1 MNETNIDDITNF
13 ETEQEKKDKAK
24 NMLKVPLNL
33 DKDEYLLK
41 LYLSEEKNSII
52 FKLEKEKTFIYF
64 YFEKYFLH
72 DFKQKSRIFMID
84 YSITQ
89 ILAHLKKLIAKSQ
102 NEIILENKEV
112 NIMNIIIKNEIDN
125 YVLNFEV
132 KKIILAQ
139 NQLNPKLV
147 EQIQENKVL
156 IELLKQQY
164 SKLSKELQIKNDL
177 INNFNNDI
185 ANIKKSKNEININ
198 YTNIINNNINNINNI
213 QNINNNLNNND
224 KKENEEKKEINKE
237 EKKEEKMEEK
247 KEDISNNSSNSNS
260 NNNNNN
266 NKTENKL
273 EDKRYISNNRKKKN
287 KKNNKKIK
295 FYYGNNQNKNNQ
307 NNNKSQE
314 DNSIFCFENVEII
327 GNKKIFELLVVFN
340 VIMILIILCLIG
352 SIYSIKSNLEYEKV
366 LEEEFMNKLS
376 YLNGLNDY
384 GDDDYGHG
392 PGIGDWDQSDFL
404 FENEQQKL
412 YFKEELI
419 SKENNKIKDIEF
431 ILKYKSSRD
440 GKNDSDFLKSCQGY
454 EHNLLLIRN
463 DKGQKFALVSKNFQE
478 VLKGNKMGDSKKFK
492 KNFVLYNINKHD
504 IFEYNFTKNLEEI
517 YNAFMKA
524 LFSFLNDKIEFE
536 DSRMNILGRIVEIE
550 LYELKYI
557 K

>member
-260 NNNNNN
+260 NNNNN

>member
-213 QNINNNLNNND
+213 QNINNNLNNTD
-224 KKENEEKKEINKE
+224 KKENEEKKDINKE

-504 IFEYNFTKNLEEI
+504 IFEYNFTKNLEDI

-524 LFSFLNDKIEFE
+524 LFSYLNDKIEFE

>member
-524 LFSFLNDKIEFE
+524 LFSYLNDKIEFE
-536 DSRMNILGRIVEIE
+536 DSRMNILERIVEIE

>member
-89 ILAHLKKLIAKSQ
+89 ILAHLKKLIAK
-102 NEIILENKEV
+102 NKTEIILENKEV
-112 NIMNIIIKNEIDN
+112 NIINIIIKNEIDN
-125 YVLNFEV
+125 YALNFEV

-260 NNNNNN
+260 NNN

-524 LFSFLNDKIEFE
+524 LFSYLNDKIEFE

>member
-260 NNNNNN
+260 NNN

-524 LFSFLNDKIEFE
+524 LFSYLNDKIEFE

>member
-89 ILAHLKKLIAKSQ
+89 ILAHLKKLIAK
-102 NEIILENKEV
+102 NKTEIILENKEV

-260 NNNNNN
+260 NNNN
-266 NKTENKL
+266 KTENKL

-392 PGIGDWDQSDFL
+392 PGIGDWDQSDYL

-524 LFSFLNDKIEFE
+524 LFSYLNDKIEFE

>member
-260 NNNNNN
+260 NNNN
-266 NKTENKL
+266 KTENKL

-392 PGIGDWDQSDFL
+392 PGIGDWDQSDYL

-504 IFEYNFTKNLEEI
+504 IFEYNFTKNLEDI

-524 LFSFLNDKIEFE
+524 LFSYLNDKIEFE

>member
-112 NIMNIIIKNEIDN
+112 NIINIIIKNEIDN

-524 LFSFLNDKIEFE
+524 LFSYLNDKIEFE

>member
-213 QNINNNLNNND
+213 QNINNNLNNTD
-224 KKENEEKKEINKE
+224 KKENEEKKDINKE

-260 NNNNNN
+260 NNN

-524 LFSFLNDKIEFE
+524 LFSYLNDKIEFE

>member
-266 NKTENKL
+266 KTENKL

-504 IFEYNFTKNLEEI
+504 IFEYNFTKNLEDI

-524 LFSFLNDKIEFE
+524 LFSYLNDKIEFE

>member
-89 ILAHLKKLIAKSQ
+89 ILAHLKKLIAK
-102 NEIILENKEV
+102 NKTEIILENKEV

-247 KEDISNNSSNSNS
+247 KEDIS

-524 LFSFLNDKIEFE
+524 LFSYLNDKIEFE

>member
-213 QNINNNLNNND
+213 QNINNNLNNTD
-224 KKENEEKKEINKE
+224 KKENEEKKDINKE

-260 NNNNNN
+260 NNNN

-504 IFEYNFTKNLEEI
+504 IFEYNFTKNLEDI

-524 LFSFLNDKIEFE
+524 LFSYLNDKIEFE

>member
-237 EKKEEKMEEK
+237 EKKEEKTEEK
-247 KEDISNNSSNSNS
+247 KEDISNN
-260 NNNNNN
+260 
-266 NKTENKL
+266 
-273 EDKRYISNNRKKKN
+273 R
-287 KKNNKKIK
+287 
-295 FYYGNNQNKNNQ
+295 
-307 NNNKSQE
+307 
-314 DNSIFCFENVEII
+314 
-327 GNKKIFELLVVFN
+327 
-340 VIMILIILCLIG
+340 
-352 SIYSIKSNLEYEKV
+352 
-366 LEEEFMNKLS
+366 
-376 YLNGLNDY
+376 
-384 GDDDYGHG
+384 
-392 PGIGDWDQSDFL
+392 
-404 FENEQQKL
+404 
-412 YFKEELI
+412 
-419 SKENNKIKDIEF
+419 
-431 ILKYKSSRD
+431 
-440 GKNDSDFLKSCQGY
+440 
-454 EHNLLLIRN
+454 
-463 DKGQKFALVSKNFQE
+463 
-478 VLKGNKMGDSKKFK
+478 
-492 KNFVLYNINKHD
+492 
-504 IFEYNFTKNLEEI
+504 
-517 YNAFMKA
+517 
-524 LFSFLNDKIEFE
+524 
-536 DSRMNILGRIVEIE
+536 
-550 LYELKYI
+550 
-557 K
+557 

>member
-52 FKLEKEKTFIYF
+52 FKIEKEKTFIYF

-89 ILAHLKKLIAKSQ
+89 ILAHLKKLIAK
-102 NEIILENKEV
+102 NKTEIILENKEV

-260 NNNNNN
+260 NNN

-504 IFEYNFTKNLEEI
+504 IFEYNFTKNLEDI

-524 LFSFLNDKIEFE
+524 LFSYLNDKIEFE

>member
-524 LFSFLNDKIEFE
+524 LFSYLNDKIEFE

>member
-89 ILAHLKKLIAKSQ
+89 ILAHLKKLIAK
-102 NEIILENKEV
+102 NKTEIILENKEV

-260 NNNNNN
+260 NNNNN

-524 LFSFLNDKIEFE
+524 LFSYLNDKIEFE

>member
-260 NNNNNN
+260 NNNN

-524 LFSFLNDKIEFE
+524 LFSYLNDKIEFE

>member
-89 ILAHLKKLIAKSQ
+89 ILAHLKKLIAK
-102 NEIILENKEV
+102 NKTEIILENKEV
-112 NIMNIIIKNEIDN
+112 NIINIIIKNEIDN

-147 EQIQENKVL
+147 EQIQENKFF

-260 NNNNNN
+260 NNN

-524 LFSFLNDKIEFE
+524 LFSYLNDKIEFE